1 MTYLLIV
8 SVLGLWGLIF
18 YRLAYNVSG
27 EATIAAVSKMKVPL
41 VEKKIFS
48 IRDTF
53 KLLLNYRDPFSGVIM
68 KEPVQEEIDLAL
80 KVPAMKPEPVK
91 LNHIIYTGYIINPLS
106 KRAVSII
113 TINGKEQMMAEGVS
127 IGDVKLL
134 RNRKDSVQV
143 YYKGRNYFIR
153 KN

>member
-8 SVLGLWGLIF
+8 SVLGLWGFIF
-18 YRLAYNVSG
+18 YRVADNVSAG
-27 EATIAAVSKMKVPL
+27 PPKASPP
-41 VEKKIFS
+41 EKKVSVEEEKVFS
-48 IRDTF
+48 VKDTF
-53 KLLLNYRDPFSGVIM
+53 TLLLNYRDPFTGEIAM
-68 KEPVQEEIDLAL
+68 EPVKEETESTINIPQL
-80 KVPAMKPEPVK
+80 KPEPPK
-91 LNHIIYTGYIINPLS
+91 LSHIIYTGYIINPGS

-113 TINGKEQMMAEGVS
+113 TINGKEQMMAEGET

-143 YYKGRNYFIR
+143 HYKGRNYFIP